1 MSRNL
6 MILSC
11 LFAGAVLGWSPLPDT
26 FALETTTSRYDAATR
41 PLRLE
46 TVLSLVETEHPLL
59 HGSRTEKL
67 EAQGKLLKA
76 LGAFEPILVNDL
88 EVERLVKN
96 GQTKNVGF
104 NDTIIQMRHP
114 WGVRGFAGWRTGL
127 GDVEV
132 ADLGVQQTNQPL
144 LGIVLPL
151 LRGLGTNP
159 EQGELEKSK
168 LAEQEATLNIQQT
181 RQGCRI

>member
-6 MILSC
+6 LTLSC
-11 LFAGAVLGWSPLPDT
+11 VFAVTVLAVSPLLDS
-26 FALETTTSRYDAATR
+26 FALEPTTSQYAATR

-46 TVLSLVETEHPLL
+46 TVLSLVETQHPLL

-67 EAQGKLLKA
+67 KAQGKLLKA

-96 GQTKNVGF
+96 GQTKSVGF
-104 NDTIIQMRHP
+104 NDTILQMRHP
-114 WGVRGFAGWRTGL
+114 WGIQGFAGWRTGL

-132 ADLGVQQTNQPL
+132 ADLGIHQTNQPL
-144 LGIVLPL
+144 LGLVLP
-151 LRGLGTNP
+151 
-159 EQGELEKSK
+159 
-168 LAEQEATLNIQQT
+168 
-181 RQGCRI
+181 